1 MHLDPATTAVIRGVV
16 PMDRLRDFF
25 DASFRTL
32 ALTID
37 AQRIVVAS
45 PAFCIHHGLP
55 GHGHPEHGLPG
66 HGLPGENLDLEVG
79 FATDRAVRPQG
90 DVVAG
95 SLPGGLVARLTH
107 IGPYDALGASWERL
121 HSWLRAQ
128 GLSAGENRWE
138 TYVTRPTPEM
148 DPRELRTELNWPVAH

>member
-1 MHLDPATTAVIRGVV
+1 MSTPGTEPQLVRLDPAMTAVIRGVV
-16 PMDRLRDFF
+16 PMAQLRDFF
-25 DASFRTL
+25 DSSFRTL

-37 AQRIVVAS
+37 AQRIAVAS
-45 PAFCIHHGLP
+45 PAFCVHR
-55 GHGHPEHGLPG
+55 GLPG
-66 HGLPGENLDLEVG
+66 HGLPGETVDLEVG

-107 IGPYDALGASWERL
+107 VGSYDALDSSWQRL

-128 GLSAGENRWE
+128 GLSAGEVRWE
-138 TYVTRPTPEM
+138 TYVTQPTPEM
-148 DPRELRTELNWPVAH
+148 DPRDLRTELNWPVAD